1 MRKIV
6 IFTVFFILMTFS
18 IHQNA
23 ELDEITLRNISDST
37 GGSYFKSLDEQAL
50 NKILLD
56 LSSNME
62 YEIELSTIR
71 DWFIGSAIV
80 ILLIDMYIIYGRYR
94 IVA

>member
-1 MRKIV
+1 MKQ
-6 IFTVFFILMTFS
+6 T
-18 IHQNA
+18 
-23 ELDEITLRNISDST
+23 
-37 GGSYFKSLDEQAL
+37 L

-62 YEIELSTIR
+62 YETELSTIR
-71 DWFIGSAIV
+71 DWFIGSAIA